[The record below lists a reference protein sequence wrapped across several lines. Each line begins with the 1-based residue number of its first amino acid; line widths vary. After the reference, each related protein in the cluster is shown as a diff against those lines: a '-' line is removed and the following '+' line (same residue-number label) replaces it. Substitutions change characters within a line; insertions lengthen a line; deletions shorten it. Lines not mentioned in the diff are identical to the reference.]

1 MIIIAFT
8 IRWLVLSLS
17 FTHTVY
23 RLDLLGMTKAVVI
36 WYFSLLEKNSLGT
49 KQGMTVKTVL

>member
-8 IRWLVLSLS
+8 IHWLVLSLS

-23 RLDLLGMTKAVVI
+23 RLDLH
-36 WYFSLLEKNSLGT
+36 
-49 KQGMTVKTVL
+49 GMTVKTVL

>member
-23 RLDLLGMTKAVVI
+23 RLDLHGMTKAVVI